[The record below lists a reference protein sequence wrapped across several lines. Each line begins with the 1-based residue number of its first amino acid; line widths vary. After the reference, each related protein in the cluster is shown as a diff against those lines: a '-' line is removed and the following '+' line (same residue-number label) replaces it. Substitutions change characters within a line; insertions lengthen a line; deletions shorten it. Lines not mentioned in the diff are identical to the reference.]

1 MKAKEK
7 VDLSLYHYPILS
19 LSPELLEL
27 FFLVPTS
34 KGTQCSH
41 LAYVHLNQVRAD
53 SLSIGMNMVFSIQ
66 SSKIENSLQSSTECK
81 YQQQL
86 PNMGHSTS
94 SYSAFEKKQIISSFE
109 KEPSKNL
116 ELNPIL
122 IGQVK
127 SYRIEYFLRFTGYP
141 LLSLRR
147 NVPWNFSLRIWCGPS
162 FKAKGQETRN
172 IFHPLQQHKSFLD
185 KSRWWIPLP

>member
-19 LSPELLEL
+19 LSPELLKL

-116 ELNPIL
+116 EFNPIL

-141 LLSLRR
+141 PPLQSLRR
-147 NVPWNFSLRIWCGPS
+147 DVHWNFSWWIWCLILWP
-162 FKAKGQETRN
+162 
-172 IFHPLQQHKSFLD
+172 IFQGK
-185 KSRWWIPLP
+185 RIGNT